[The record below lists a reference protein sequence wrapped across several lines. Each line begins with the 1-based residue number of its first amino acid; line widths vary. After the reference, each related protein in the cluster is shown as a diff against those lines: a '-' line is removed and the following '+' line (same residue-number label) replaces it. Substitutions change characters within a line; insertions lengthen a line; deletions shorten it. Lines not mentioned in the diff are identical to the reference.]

1 MRSQG
6 WDISYSGFKRS
17 QGRLISNSGFMRS
30 QGWDISYSGFKRSQ
44 GRLISNSGFMRSQG
58 WDISNSGFKRSQ
70 GRLIFNSGSWDL
82 KAGIYLTVGSWD
94 LKVGISLNS
103 GIMRCQCW
111 DISNSGFKR
120 SQGSLALVSL
130 PWIGSNVYVSRKHAF
145 VQICQNL
152 FDYKFSISKIKKSAL
167 SIKKINIKIFQYL
180 YSRIWKKA

>member
-17 QGRLISNSGFMRS
+17 QGRLISNSGF
-30 QGWDISYSGFKRSQ
+30 I
-44 GRLISNSGFMRSQG
+44 RSQG

-70 GRLIFNSGSWDL
+70 GWDIF
-82 KAGIYLTVGSWD
+82 
-94 LKVGISLNS
+94 NS